1 MHQQRRYFEQKY
13 VCKFEIFMVAEE
25 CLFPKTSVHWMH
37 GEDVARAILAVHDR
51 FAEAIG
57 QRWMLTD
64 VRVYDWWDLAAAWGS
79 EDIKDEG
86 VVVKEG
92 KIASKVGPGAKGPH
106 PRWVRE
112 LMNEAGVRTLPRTV
126 DELGKGFDSRE
137 FWNTFGLEPIM
148 TRLE

>member
-1 MHQQRRYFEQKY
+1 M
-13 VCKFEIFMVAEE
+13 I
-25 CLFPKTSVHWMH
+25 H
-37 GEDVARAILAVHDR
+37 GSDVARAILAVHDR

-79 EDIKDEG
+79 EDVKDDG
-86 VVVKEG
+86 VVEKG
-92 KIASKVGPGAKGPH
+92 KIARVGNGAKGPH

-112 LMNEAGVRTLPRTV
+112 LMNEAGIRKLPRTV